1 LQIPVYDLLN
11 ELKAIDD
18 HIKKLTVLKISKP
31 RLLMETRQKLTVV
44 ENKLKSKTE
53 QLELENKRNKQL
65 SDIVLQEKEKLQKS
79 EQKLTA
85 VKNNKEY
92 QAVQK
97 EITQLKK
104 TIKNLEDQEKART
117 EALSNIEKE
126 FQDIESEFKSVNKEH
141 ESVLIKVKDDINL
154 IERELVD
161 AKEKKNKS
169 MSSLPEELKK
179 RYLKI
184 YENKDGIGISV
195 IQDNR
200 CSVCN
205 IALPRQLCNDILKG
219 DRVFHCPSCQ
229 RVIIYIN
236 KN

>member
-1 LQIPVYDLLN
+1 MQIAIYDLLN
-11 ELKAIDD
+11 ELKTIDD
-18 HIKKLTVLKISKP
+18 HIKQLTVKKISKP

-53 QLELENKRNKQL
+53 QLEQENKRKKQL
-65 SDIVLQEKEKLQKS
+65 SDIISQEKEKLVKS
-79 EQKLTA
+79 EQKLVA

-97 EITQLKK
+97 EITQFKK
-104 TIKNLEDQEKART
+104 TIKNLEEQEKARI
-117 EALSNIEKE
+117 EALANIEKE
-126 FQDIESEFKSVNKEH
+126 FQDVEADFNSVNKEH
-141 ESVLIKVKDDINL
+141 ESVLIRVKDEINS
-154 IERELVD
+154 IERDLSD

-169 MSSLPEELKK
+169 LSVLPEDIKK
-179 RYLKI
+179 RYIKI

-195 IQDNR
+195 VHENR

-205 IALPRQLCNDILKG
+205 MALPRQLCNDILKG

-236 KN
+236 KQ

>member
-1 LQIPVYDLLN
+1 LQTPIYDLLN
-11 ELKAIDD
+11 ELKTIDD
-18 HIKKLTVLKISKP
+18 HIKQLTVKKISKP

-53 QLELENKRNKQL
+53 QLELENRRKKQL
-65 SDIVLQEKEKLQKS
+65 SDIVSQEKEKLAKS
-79 EQKLTA
+79 EQKLA
-85 VKNNKEY
+85 SVKNNKEY

-97 EITQLKK
+97 EITQFKK
-104 TIKNLEDQEKART
+104 NIKNLEEQEKNRI
-117 EALSNIEKE
+117 EALAIIEKE
-126 FQDIESEFKSVNKEH
+126 FQEIESEFNSVNKEH
-141 ESVLIKVKDDINL
+141 ESVLIKVKDEINS
-154 IERELVD
+154 IERDLND

-169 MSSLPEELKK
+169 LSSLPEELKK
-179 RYLKI
+179 RYTKI

-195 IQDNR
+195 IQENR

-229 RVIIYIN
+229 RVIIYI
-236 KN
+236 KNN

>member
-1 LQIPVYDLLN
+1 MQTPIYDLLN
-11 ELKAIDD
+11 ELKTIDD
-18 HIKKLTVLKISKP
+18 HIKQLTVKKISKP

-53 QLELENKRNKQL
+53 QLELENRRKKQL
-65 SDIVLQEKEKLQKS
+65 SDIVSQEKEKLAKS
-79 EQKLTA
+79 EQKLA
-85 VKNNKEY
+85 SVKNNKEY

-97 EITQLKK
+97 EITQFKK
-104 TIKNLEDQEKART
+104 NIKNLEEQEKNRI
-117 EALSNIEKE
+117 EALAIIEKE
-126 FQDIESEFKSVNKEH
+126 FQEIESEFNSVNKEH
-141 ESVLIKVKDDINL
+141 ESVLIKVKDEINS
-154 IERELVD
+154 IERDLND

-169 MSSLPEELKK
+169 LSSLPEELKK
-179 RYLKI
+179 RYTKI

-195 IQDNR
+195 IQENR

-229 RVIIYIN
+229 RVIIYI
-236 KN
+236 KNN

>member
-1 LQIPVYDLLN
+1 MQIPIYDLLN
-11 ELKAIDD
+11 ELKIIDD
-18 HIKKLTVLKISKP
+18 HIKKLTILKISKP
-31 RLLMETRQKLTVV
+31 RSLMETRQKLTVV

-53 QLELENKRNKQL
+53 QLELENRRKKQL
-65 SDIVLQEKEKLQKS
+65 SDIVSQEKEKLTKS

-104 TIKNLEDQEKART
+104 TINNLEEQEKTRI
-117 EALSNIEKE
+117 EALASIEKE
-126 FQDIESEFKSVNKEH
+126 FQDIESEFNSVNKEH
-141 ESVLIKVKDDINL
+141 ESVLIKVKDEINS
-154 IERELVD
+154 IERDLND

-169 MSSLPEELKK
+169 LSSLPEELKK
-179 RYLKI
+179 RYTKI

-195 IQDNR
+195 IQENR

-229 RVIIYIN
+229 RVIIYI
-236 KN
+236 KNN